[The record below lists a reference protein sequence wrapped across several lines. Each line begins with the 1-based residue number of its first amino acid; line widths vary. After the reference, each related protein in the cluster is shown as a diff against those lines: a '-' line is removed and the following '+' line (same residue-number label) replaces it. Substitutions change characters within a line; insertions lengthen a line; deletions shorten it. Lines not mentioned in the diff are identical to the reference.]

1 MNNKGIISIVQK
13 ASKNTERAK
22 KRKADEIIVR
32 GGSSDIRSGTTI
44 ASSSRSGAPGEPI
57 VRDTRA
63 AAKRGRTSL
72 NRGRGL
78 RRGRNTR
85 S

>member
-1 MNNKGIISIVQK
+1 MII
-13 ASKNTERAK
+13 
-22 KRKADEIIVR
+22 
-32 GGSSDIRSGTTI
+32 GGKSSDIRLGTTI
-44 ASSSRSGAPGEPI
+44 ASSLRLGALGEPI

-72 NRGRGL
+72 NRGKGL
-78 RRGRNTR
+78 RRGRSTR

>member
-1 MNNKGIISIVQK
+1 MV
-13 ASKNTERAK
+13 
-22 KRKADEIIVR
+22 VR
-32 GGSSDIRSGTTI
+32 GRSSDIRLGTAI
-44 ASSSRSGAPGEPI
+44 ALGLGLGALGEPI

-78 RRGRNTR
+78 RRGRSTR

>member
-1 MNNKGIISIVQK
+1 MNNRGIIFAVQK
-13 ASKNTERAK
+13 AGKNTERAK
-22 KRKADEIIVR
+22 KRKADKIIVR
-32 GGSSDIRSGTTI
+32 GRSSNIRSRTAI
-44 ASSSRSGAPGEPI
+44 ASSSGLGALGELI

-72 NRGRGL
+72 NRGKGL
-78 RRGRNTR
+78 RRGRSTR

>member
-1 MNNKGIISIVQK
+1 M
-13 ASKNTERAK
+13 
-22 KRKADEIIVR
+22 IVR
-32 GGSSDIRSGTTI
+32 GRLSDIRLGTTI
-44 ASSSRSGAPGEPI
+44 ASSLGSGALGELI

-78 RRGRNTR
+78 RQGH
-85 S
+85 

>member
-1 MNNKGIISIVQK
+1 MNNRGIVSVVQK
-13 ASKNTERAK
+13 AGRNTERAK
-22 KRKADEIIVR
+22 KRKADEMIV
-32 GGSSDIRSGTTI
+32 GGRSSDIRSGTAI
-44 ASSSRSGAPGEPI
+44 ALGLGLGAPGEPI

-78 RRGRNTR
+78 RRGRSTR

>member
-1 MNNKGIISIVQK
+1 MNNRGIIFIVQK

-22 KRKADEIIVR
+22 KRKADKMIIR
-32 GGSSDIRSGTTI
+32 GKLSDIRLGTII
-44 ASSSRSGAPGEPI
+44 ALSLGLRALGELI

-72 NRGRGL
+72 NRGKGL
-78 RRGRNTR
+78 RQGRSTC

>member
-1 MNNKGIISIVQK
+1 MIIKGK
-13 ASKNTERAK
+13 
-22 KRKADEIIVR
+22 
-32 GGSSDIRSGTTI
+32 SSNIRLRTTI
-44 ASSSRSGAPGEPI
+44 ALSLGLGALGELI

-72 NRGRGL
+72 NKGKGL
-78 RRGRNTR
+78 RRGRSTC

>member
-1 MNNKGIISIVQK
+1 MIIRGRSSNIRLG
-13 ASKNTERAK
+13 T
-22 KRKADEIIVR
+22 IIAL
-32 GGSSDIRSGTTI
+32 GLGSGVL
-44 ASSSRSGAPGEPI
+44 GELI

-78 RRGRNTR
+78 RRRRSTR

>member
-1 MNNKGIISIVQK
+1 MNNRGTVFAVQK
-13 ASKNTERAK
+13 AGKNTERAK
-22 KRKADEIIVR
+22 KRKADEMIVR
-32 GGSSDIRSGTTI
+32 GRSSDIRSRTTI
-44 ASSSRSGAPGEPI
+44 ASGSRSGALGEPI

-78 RRGRNTR
+78 RQGRSTC

>member
-1 MNNKGIISIVQK
+1 MNNRGTVSAVQK
-13 ASKNTERAK
+13 ASRNTEQAK
-22 KRKADEIIVR
+22 KRKADEMIVR
-32 GGSSDIRSGTTI
+32 GRSSDIRLRTTI
-44 ASSSRSGAPGEPI
+44 ASSSGSGAPGEPI

-72 NRGRGL
+72 NRGKGL
-78 RRGRNTR
+78 RRGRSTR

>member
-1 MNNKGIISIVQK
+1 MII
-13 ASKNTERAK
+13 
-22 KRKADEIIVR
+22 
-32 GGSSDIRSGTTI
+32 GGRSSNIRSRTII
-44 ASSSRSGAPGEPI
+44 ASSLGSGAPGELI

-63 AAKRGRTSL
+63 AAKRGRMSL
-72 NRGRGL
+72 NKGKRL

>member
-1 MNNKGIISIVQK
+1 MNNRGTVFAVQK
-13 ASKNTERAK
+13 AGKNTERAK

-32 GGSSDIRSGTTI
+32 GKSSDIRLGTAI
-44 ASSSRSGAPGEPI
+44 ALGLGSGALGELI

-72 NRGRGL
+72 NRGKGL
-78 RRGRNTR
+78 RQGRSTY

>member
-1 MNNKGIISIVQK
+1 M
-13 ASKNTERAK
+13 
-22 KRKADEIIVR
+22 IVR
-32 GGSSDIRSGTTI
+32 GRLSNIRLGTAI
-44 ASSSRSGAPGEPI
+44 ALGLGSGALGELI

-72 NRGRGL
+72 NRGKGL
-78 RRGRNTR
+78 RRGCNTC

>member
-1 MNNKGIISIVQK
+1 M
-13 ASKNTERAK
+13 
-22 KRKADEIIVR
+22 IVR
-32 GGSSDIRSGTTI
+32 GGSSDIRLRTAI
-44 ASSSRSGAPGEPI
+44 ALGLRLGALGELI

-63 AAKRGRTSL
+63 AAKRGKTSL

-78 RRGRNTR
+78 RRGRSTR

>member
-1 MNNKGIISIVQK
+1 M
-13 ASKNTERAK
+13 
-22 KRKADEIIVR
+22 IVR
-32 GGSSDIRSGTTI
+32 GRSSDIRLGTAI
-44 ASSSRSGAPGEPI
+44 ASSLGSGALGEPI

-78 RRGRNTR
+78 RRGRSTR

>member
-1 MNNKGIISIVQK
+1 MII
-13 ASKNTERAK
+13 
-22 KRKADEIIVR
+22 R
-32 GGSSDIRSGTTI
+32 GKSSDIRLGTII
-44 ASSSRSGAPGEPI
+44 ALGLGSGALGELI
-57 VRDTRA
+57 IRDTRA

-78 RRGRNTR
+78 RRGCNTR

>member
-1 MNNKGIISIVQK
+1 MII
-13 ASKNTERAK
+13 
-22 KRKADEIIVR
+22 R
-32 GGSSDIRSGTTI
+32 GKLSNIRLRTII
-44 ASSSRSGAPGEPI
+44 ASSSRSGALRKLI

-72 NRGRGL
+72 NRGKGL
-78 RRGRNTR
+78 RQGRSTC

>member
-1 MNNKGIISIVQK
+1 MNNRGIVSAVQK
-13 ASKNTERAK
+13 ASRNTERAK
-22 KRKADEIIVR
+22 KRKADEMIVR
-32 GGSSDIRSGTTI
+32 GKSSDIRLGTAI
-44 ASSSRSGAPGEPI
+44 ASSSGLGALGELI

-78 RRGRNTR
+78 RRGRSTC

>member
-1 MNNKGIISIVQK
+1 MII
-13 ASKNTERAK
+13 
-22 KRKADEIIVR
+22 R
-32 GGSSDIRSGTTI
+32 GKSSDIRLGTTI
-44 ASSSRSGAPGEPI
+44 ALGSRSGALGEPI

-78 RRGRNTR
+78 RRGCNTR

>member
-1 MNNKGIISIVQK
+1 MIV
-13 ASKNTERAK
+13 
-22 KRKADEIIVR
+22 
-32 GGSSDIRSGTTI
+32 GGKSSNIRLGTTI
-44 ASSSRSGAPGEPI
+44 ASSLGLRALGEPI

-78 RRGRNTR
+78 RRGRSTR

>member
-1 MNNKGIISIVQK
+1 MII
-13 ASKNTERAK
+13 
-22 KRKADEIIVR
+22 R
-32 GGSSDIRSGTTI
+32 GGSSDIRLRTAI
-44 ASSSRSGAPGEPI
+44 ALGLRLGALGELI

-63 AAKRGRTSL
+63 AAKRGRMSL
-72 NRGRGL
+72 NRGKGGANSRGL

>member
-1 MNNKGIISIVQK
+1 MII
-13 ASKNTERAK
+13 
-22 KRKADEIIVR
+22 R
-32 GGSSDIRSGTTI
+32 GKSSDIRLGTTI
-44 ASSSRSGAPGEPI
+44 ASSLRSGALGELI

-72 NRGRGL
+72 NRGKGL

>member
-1 MNNKGIISIVQK
+1 MNNRGTVFAVQK
-13 ASKNTERAK
+13 ASRNTERAK
-22 KRKADEIIVR
+22 KRKANEIIIR
-32 GGSSDIRSGTTI
+32 GGLSDIRLGTTI
-44 ASSSRSGAPGEPI
+44 ALSSRSGALGEPI

-72 NRGRGL
+72 NKGKGL

>member
-1 MNNKGIISIVQK
+1 M
-13 ASKNTERAK
+13 
-22 KRKADEIIVR
+22 IVR
-32 GGSSDIRSGTTI
+32 GGSSDIRLRTAI
-44 ASSSRSGAPGEPI
+44 ALDLRSGALGELI

-63 AAKRGRTSL
+63 AAKRGRISL

-78 RRGRNTR
+78 RRGYSTC

>member
-1 MNNKGIISIVQK
+1 MNNRGTISAVQK
-13 ASKNTERAK
+13 AGRNTERAK
-22 KRKADEIIVR
+22 KRKANEMIIG
-32 GGSSDIRSGTTI
+32 GGSSDIRSGTAI
-44 ASSSRSGAPGEPI
+44 ALGLGAPGEPI

-72 NRGRGL
+72 NKGRGL
-78 RRGRNTR
+78 RRGRSTR

>member
-1 MNNKGIISIVQK
+1 M
-13 ASKNTERAK
+13 
-22 KRKADEIIVR
+22 IVR
-32 GGSSDIRSGTTI
+32 GGSSDIRLGTII
-44 ASSSRSGAPGEPI
+44 ASGSRSGALGEPI

-78 RRGRNTR
+78 RRGRSTR

>member
-1 MNNKGIISIVQK
+1 MNNRGTVSAIQK

-22 KRKADEIIVR
+22 KRKANEMIIR
-32 GGSSDIRSGTTI
+32 GGSSNIRLGTTI
-44 ASSSRSGAPGEPI
+44 ASGSRSGAPGEPT

-72 NRGRGL
+72 NRGKGL
-78 RRGRNTR
+78 RQGRSTC

>member
-1 MNNKGIISIVQK
+1 MII
-13 ASKNTERAK
+13 
-22 KRKADEIIVR
+22 R
-32 GGSSDIRSGTTI
+32 GGSSDIRLGTII
-44 ASSSRSGAPGEPI
+44 ALSSRSGALGELI
-57 VRDTRA
+57 IRDTRA

-78 RRGRNTR
+78 RRGRSTC

>member
-1 MNNKGIISIVQK
+1 MNNRGTVFAVQK
-13 ASKNTERAK
+13 ASRNTERAK

-32 GGSSDIRSGTTI
+32 GKLSDIRLRTI
-44 ASSSRSGAPGEPI
+44 IALSLRSGALGEPI

-72 NRGRGL
+72 NRGKGL
-78 RRGRNTR
+78 RRGRSTC

>member
-1 MNNKGIISIVQK
+1 MII
-13 ASKNTERAK
+13 
-22 KRKADEIIVR
+22 
-32 GGSSDIRSGTTI
+32 GGRLSDIRLETTI
-44 ASSSRSGAPGEPI
+44 ALGSRSGALRELI

-72 NRGRGL
+72 NRGKGL

>member
-1 MNNKGIISIVQK
+1 MIVG
-13 ASKNTERAK
+13 
-22 KRKADEIIVR
+22 
-32 GGSSDIRSGTTI
+32 GGSSDIRSGTAI
-44 ASSSRSGAPGEPI
+44 ALGSRSGALGEPT
-57 VRDTRA
+57 VMDTRA

-78 RRGRNTR
+78 RRGRSTR